1 MAQKILIMTG
11 ADGALGRQVAQTLLK
26 SGYTLRVSAVNERSL
41 QTLNELFPDAIGKTV
56 IPVTADLSKEA
67 DVLALIGSGEEVTG
81 LVHIA
86 GGYKPGDSISDYSID
101 DYQFLM
107 NLNALPTFLLL
118 KHIMPV
124 LKTNGGGSIV
134 TIGAKPA
141 ISPTKGN
148 SVYAAS
154 KSAVITLTLSVAEEG
169 RSTNIRANC
178 IVPETLQTPNNL
190 SWASEEQ
197 YKTFT
202 PISDVA
208 DVIQFLMSDAGKGV
222 NGTIIPMYNKINS

>member
-1 MAQKILIMTG
+1 MGQKTLIMTG

-26 SGYTLRVSAVNERSL
+26 SGYSLRVSAVNERSK
-41 QTLNELFPDAIGKTV
+41 QTLNELFPEAIGKTV
-56 IPVTADLSKEA
+56 IPVMADLSKEA
-67 DVLALIGSGEEVTG
+67 DVLALIGSGEDVVG

-86 GGYKPGDSISDYSID
+86 GGYKPGTSISDYSLD

-118 KHIMPV
+118 KHIVPV
-124 LKTNGGGSIV
+124 LKSNGGGSII

-141 ISPTKGN
+141 IMPAKGN

-154 KSAVITLTLSVAEEG
+154 KSVAITLTLSVAEEG

-202 PISDVA
+202 PTTDVA
-208 DVIQFLMSDAGKGV
+208 DIIQFLMSDAGKGV
-222 NGTIIPMYNKINS
+222 NGTIIPMYNKIIS